1 MQVEDRVKLL
11 LRAMTTATVSGRH
24 LKVLKSV
31 DFKVNAVVDCIV
43 DGGRCDRTGNEVKM
57 FAETAVCMPRSLISR
72 PIREVCSL
80 HPSLT
85 PSMSSFSLSVNFN
98 VELHLVC

>member
-43 DGGRCDRTGNEVKM
+43 DNGRCDRTGNEVKM
-57 FAETAVCMPRSLISR
+57 FAETAVCMPRS
-72 PIREVCSL
+72 
-80 HPSLT
+80 
-85 PSMSSFSLSVNFN
+85 
-98 VELHLVC
+98 